1 VSDVFISYSRK
12 DRDFVRRLDEAL
24 QARGREAWVDWE
36 GIRPAEEFMQAIFP
50 AIESTDTFVFVISPD
65 SVTSEVCGRELTH
78 AAAHNKRMVPIVAR
92 DVDAKAVPEP
102 LAKLNWVFCRE
113 TDDFENAAAV
123 LISALDTDLEWVHA
137 HTRLLS
143 RAIEW
148 EAKRKNSSFVLR
160 GDDLQSAEQWLA
172 DAGSDKERQPTAL
185 QVEYI
190 ISSRK
195 AASRRQRI
203 TLGAVTV
210 GFIVAV
216 VLAVAALFAR
226 KEARRAEYQAKRTSV
241 QADFDLALT
250 HGKKMDVG
258 APKVLAHLAR
268 ALRTL
273 PEAPLPRH
281 YLLSLLRD
289 RAWYLPQTEPLRHRD
304 FVVSACF
311 SADGRRVVTASWDKT
326 AQVWDTESGQPV
338 GEPLRHDDFVWAANF
353 SPDGRRIVTISKGP
367 DVRIWEAESG
377 RLIGKPLHHD
387 GEVAAASFS
396 FDSRRIVTACGDRT
410 ARVWNAETGEAV
422 GKPMRHQG
430 EVTMANF
437 SPDGRWIVTACDQT
451 ARIWNVESSQ
461 AIGAPMHHEGSISSV
476 SFSPDARLI
485 LTASSDKTL
494 HLWDGATGKPL
505 GGPFPHEAEV
515 TGAGFSVDGQ
525 RIVSV
530 SNDKTARIWYVPQPG
545 EFEDGGDSP
554 IRGRGSG
561 VPVGKPLH
569 HDDEISGASFS
580 PDGQRIITASHDKT
594 ARVWHTPQKWEIS
607 DGTVET
613 VGGWWSG
620 LPAGEPLR
628 HEAEVL
634 GASFSADGKLIA
646 TASRDRTARVW
657 LAEST
662 EPVAERF
669 WHRDRSGRAEV
680 LAASFSADGRRVVTA
695 SDDTTA
701 RIWNVENGQ
710 QLGQTLH
717 NTAAV
722 VAASFSPDG
731 RQIVTAS
738 RDQTARIWDDESGRP
753 IGGAMRHQGEVSAA
767 RFNPEGRWIVT
778 ASHDNTARVWDA
790 RTGKPI
796 SEPMRHDSKVVAAS
810 FRFDGRRVVTASS
823 DQTARIWD
831 AAGGKPLSDALRHD
845 GSVNTACFSG
855 DGHRIVTA
863 SSDKTARI
871 WNADSGKLI
880 SELRHGGGVN
890 MASFSADGRLIVTA
904 SRDATARVWETE
916 TGKPVGVPLT
926 HEGEVWTASFSA
938 YGYRIVTA
946 SEDHT
951 ARVWD
956 TESGNPASEPLRHG
970 MAVLTASFSPDG
982 GRIVTASRDTTAQV
996 WDVAGHLESPLPAWI
1011 AELAEALGGQRFN
1024 ENGLLVPAAK
1034 SIVTLRQELL
1044 ALKGDDFW
1052 SRFGRW
1058 FFMRGPHRTISPDS
1072 KITVGELQHA
1082 PSEGMA
1088 EATGSPKP

>member
-24 QARGREAWVDWE
+24 QASGREAWVDWE
-36 GIRPAEEFMQAIFP
+36 GIRPTEEFMQAIYG
-50 AIESTDTFVFVISPD
+50 AIEGADTFVFVLTPD
-65 SVTSEVCGRELTH
+65 SVASEVCKREIAH
-78 AAAHNKRMVPIVAR
+78 AAAQNKRMVPIIAR

-137 HTRLLS
+137 HTRLLT

-172 DAGSDKERQPTAL
+172 EAGSDKERQPTPL

-203 TLGAVTV
+203 TLGAVTA

-216 VLAVAALFAR
+216 VLAVVAFFAR
-226 KEARRAEYQAKRTSV
+226 KEAQQAEYQGKRTSV

-250 HGKKMDVG
+250 HGKKMDIG

-289 RAWYLPQTEPLRHRD
+289 RAWFLPQTEPLRHRD

-338 GEPLRHDDFVWAANF
+338 GEPLRHDDFVSAANF
-353 SPDGRRIVTISKGP
+353 SPDGRRIVTVSRGP
-367 DVRIWEAESG
+367 DVRIWETESG

-387 GEVAAASFS
+387 GEVATASFS
-396 FDSRRIVTACGDRT
+396 FDSRRIVTASGDKT

-422 GKPMRHQG
+422 GRPMRHQG

-437 SPDGRWIVTACDQT
+437 SPDGRWIVTACGDQT

-461 AIGAPMHHEGSISSV
+461 AIGAPMHHGGSISSV
-476 SFSPDARLI
+476 SFSPDGRLI

-505 GGPFPHEAEV
+505 GRPFAHEAEV

-545 EFEDGGDSP
+545 EFEDGGVEP

-561 VPVGKPLH
+561 VPVGKPLR
-569 HDDEISGASFS
+569 HDDEISAANFS

-594 ARVWHTPQKWEIS
+594 ARVWHIPQRWEIS
-607 DGTVET
+607 DTVEIP
-613 VGGWWSG
+613 GGWWSG

-634 GASFSADGKLIA
+634 GASFSADGKFIA

-669 WHRDRSGRAEV
+669 RHRDGSGRAEV
-680 LAASFSADGRRVVTA
+680 LAASFSTDGRRIVTA
-695 SDDTTA
+695 STDTTA

-710 QLGQTLH
+710 QVGQTLH
-717 NTAAV
+717 HAAAV
-722 VAASFSPDG
+722 VAAGFSPDG

-738 RDQTARIWDDESGRP
+738 RDQTARIWDAESGQS
-753 IGGAMRHQGEVSAA
+753 IGDAMRHQGEVAA
-767 RFNPEGRWIVT
+767 ASFNPDGQRIVT

-810 FRFDGRRVVTASS
+810 FRFDGQRVVTASS

-831 AAGGKPLSDALRHD
+831 AASGKPLGEALRHE
-845 GSVNTACFSG
+845 GSVNAARFSE
-855 DGHRIVTA
+855 DGQRIVTA
-863 SSDKTARI
+863 SSDKTIRV
-871 WNADSGKLI
+871 WNAESGKPI
-880 SELRHGGGVN
+880 GKPLRHEGAVN
-890 MASFSADGRLIVTA
+890 MANFNADGRLIVSA
-904 SRDATARVWETE
+904 SQDATARVWEAK
-916 TGKPVGVPLT
+916 TGRPVGVPLR
-926 HEGEVWTASFSA
+926 HEGGVWAANFSVD
-938 YGYRIVTA
+938 GQRIVTA

-970 MAVLTASFSPDG
+970 EAVVAASFSVDRR
-982 GRIVTASRDTTAQV
+982 RIVTGSRDETAQV
-996 WDVAGHLESPLPAWI
+996 WDVAGHMESPLPAWV

-1024 ENGLLVPAAK
+1024 ENGLLVPATK
-1034 SIVTLRQELL
+1034 SIVALRQELL

-1058 FFMRGPHRTISPDS
+1058 FFMRGPQRTISPDS
-1072 KITVGELQHA
+1072 RITVGELKRLWRD
-1082 PSEGMA
+1082 A
-1088 EATGSPKP
+1088 EKKNQVE